1 MYDLLLYDF
10 DLFYNLMKKPLP
22 ECARAYKKFVRKF
35 FRYYQKKKNPLK
47 NSDIKTSKRPKNI
60 KGTFGILN
68 GDYDRNCNLYY

>member
-35 FRYYQKKKNPLK
+35 FRYYQKKKKPPSKIQILK
-47 NSDIKTSKRPKNI
+47 LL
-60 KGTFGILN
+60 KGQKILRVRLV
-68 GDYDRNCNLYY
+68 Y